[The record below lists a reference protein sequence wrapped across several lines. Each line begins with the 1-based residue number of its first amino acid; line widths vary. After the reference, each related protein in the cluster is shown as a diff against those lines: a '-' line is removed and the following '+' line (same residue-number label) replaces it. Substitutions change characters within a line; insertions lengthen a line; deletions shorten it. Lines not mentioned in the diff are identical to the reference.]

1 MNLLLS
7 GILEG
12 NKELHLNFMVIC
24 KKTFYFLSL
33 LSAAVNTVIDLW
45 QSWQKVE
52 ENGVTH
58 SSIDSM

>member
-12 NKELHLNFMVIC
+12 NKERHLNFMVIC
-24 KKTFYFLSL
+24 KKTFIFSIYCQL
-33 LSAAVNTVIDLW
+33 LLIRLMILT
-45 QSWQKVE
+45 SWQEVE